1 LTRAERKRA
10 SRKER
15 KSLGRRV
22 GENLRAAGEL
32 GRDAWQRPG
41 TLPDRA
47 HGAFRDWFRKV
58 WDVRGGG
65 LYAVGF
71 AAAFVF
77 LEVREL
83 FVDDIPRFIA
93 MNSVFSSEIVGFGV
107 QIFVDSM
114 LNFVR
119 ALAWPAFVALAWP
132 PFGAIALGVA
142 FILFPRTLK
151 KPIERWLF
159 ADGDG
164 APRP

>member
-32 GRDAWQRPG
+32 GRDALQRPG
-41 TLPDRA
+41 ALPDRA
-47 HGAFRDWFRKV
+47 HGWFRNWFRKV

-71 AAAFVF
+71 AVAFLYF
-77 LEVREL
+77 EIHEL
-83 FVDDIPRFIA
+83 FADDIPRFIA
-93 MNSVFSSEIVGFGV
+93 LNSVFSSEIVGFGI
-107 QIFVDSM
+107 QFFVDSM

-119 ALAWPAFVALAWP
+119 ALAWPAYIALAWP
-132 PFGAIALGVA
+132 PVGAIALGVA

-159 ADGDG
+159 EDDAG

>member
-10 SRKER
+10 ARKDR

-47 HGAFRDWFRKV
+47 HGWFRAWFRKV
-58 WDVRGGG
+58 WDLRGGG

-71 AAAFVF
+71 AAAFLYF
-77 LEVREL
+77 EIREL
-83 FVDDIPRFIA
+83 FLDDIPQFIA
-93 MNSVFSSEIVGFGV
+93 MNNVFSSEIVDFGI
-107 QIFVDSM
+107 QFFVDSM
-114 LNFVR
+114 VNFVS
-119 ALAWPAFVALAWP
+119 ALAWPAFVALSWP
-132 PFGAIALGVA
+132 PVGAIALGAA

-159 ADGDG
+159 EDDR
-164 APRP
+164 APPT